1 MTRPIAVLSL
11 FLLLI
16 AAGAQAAERPL
27 DVFEAVWREAKAG
40 IYPQE
45 LAAKHFTESRYD
57 ALKAQAAT
65 AEDLYALTPVINSFL
80 AELGVSHTRFYD
92 DSAFAFYLFRSMFTT
107 RRLDDPPVRHIGL
120 QHATVDGAHVV
131 REVLDGYPAAG
142 AGLRRGDVLLQANS
156 LIYAPAH
163 AINPPS
169 GTIDLLFRRNGAIRR
184 VAVETVHENPN
195 RSFHDAM
202 LNSATTFRIAG
213 RDVGYVHLWSG
224 THPRI
229 LQSFKRLVRERFATH
244 DAMILD
250 LRGGFGGAWYDY
262 LDPFFPDRTGYY
274 RFTVDERRGR
284 SEHRAEPR
292 TNPDH
297 FAGPMVVLINE
308 GTRSGK
314 EALAYQ
320 FRTSGRAPLIGTT
333 TRGAFLAGRAIF
345 TDPAKPYFLFLAA
358 AEPRLDGNRLEGR
371 GVEPDIP
378 VVYPLHRSLE
388 TDPQLTAALAEI
400 ERRLK
405 TDKPSTW
412 N

>member
-1 MTRPIAVLSL
+1 MTRPIALLSL
-11 FLLLI
+11 LLLLI
-16 AAGAQAAERPL
+16 AAGTQAAERPL

-65 AEDLYALTPVINSFL
+65 AEDLYALTPVINDFL

-107 RRLDDPPVRHIGL
+107 RRLDDPAVRHIGV

-131 REVLDGYPAAG
+131 REVLDGYPAAK
-142 AGLRRGDVLLQANS
+142 AGLRRGDVLLQANG
-156 LIYAPAH
+156 LIYAPGH
-163 AINPPS
+163 VINPDG
-169 GTIDLLFRRNGAIRR
+169 GTVDLLFRRNGAVRR
-184 VAVETVHENPN
+184 VTVETVHENPN

-202 LNSATTFRIAG
+202 LNSATTFRVAG

-229 LQSFKRLVRERFATH
+229 LRSFTALMRDRFAGH

-250 LRGGFGGAWYDY
+250 LRGGYGGAWYDY
-262 LDPFFPDRTGYY
+262 LDPFFPDRTSYY
-274 RFTVDERRGR
+274 RFTVLDRRGQ

-297 FAGPMVVLINE
+297 FTGPVVVLINE

-320 FRTSGRAPLIGTT
+320 FKTSGRAPLIGTT

-345 TDPAKPYFLFLAA
+345 TDPAKPYFLFLAV
-358 AEPRLDGNRLEGR
+358 AEPRFDGNRLEGR
-371 GVEPDIP
+371 GVDPDIA
-378 VVYPLHRSLE
+378 VAYPLDRSPA
-388 TDPQLTAALAEI
+388 TDPQLAAALAEI
-400 ERRLK
+400 ERMMQA
-405 TDKPSTW
+405 DGPPSRD
-412 N
+412 